1 MTVFNRSLSFAL
13 SAGTLALALSL
24 APTTS
29 HAFWGL
35 LGKLGS
41 AAGKAGAGAAGKG
54 AAAGGAA
61 VAGAEV
67 AQGAN
72 AAGKA
77 AKLGAASEG
86 AAAAEGGAKA
96 ATSADELSK
105 ASGLGKAV
113 PDDIAAMMTTKGK
126 TLLDVPD
133 PGTRAWLGSPAT
145 KLGPADADLMV
156 RDYVKLLEGKPAG
169 GPAKAGDKVADKA
182 ASAST
187 APKLPGNT
195 PVNTIPW
202 HAVELLA
209 RAAHIGHRGAQS
221 ELDRLCRANPNNP
234 VPTYCAKP
242 LPTVA
247 QQSKK
252 P

>member
-1 MTVFNRSLSFAL
+1 MAPIIRSLSFAL
-13 SAGTLALALSL
+13 SAGTLALALGL

-41 AAGKAGAGAAGKG
+41 AAGKAGTVGKG

-67 AQGAN
+67 AEGAN
-72 AAGKA
+72 AAAQAAKA
-77 AKLGAASEG
+77 ANAAN
-86 AAAAEGGAKA
+86 AAKAAEGGAKA
-96 ATSADELSK
+96 ATSAEELSK

-133 PGTRAWLGSPAT
+133 PGTRAWLSTPAT

-156 RDYVKLLEGKPAG
+156 RDYVKLLEGKPAT
-169 GPAKAGDKVADKA
+169 GPAKATDKA
-182 ASAST
+182 AEKAASSST
-187 APKLPGNT
+187 APKLPTST

-202 HAVELLA
+202 HAVELIA

-221 ELDRLCRANPNNP
+221 ELDRLCRANPSNP
-234 VPTYCAKP
+234 APTYCAKP
-242 LPTVA
+242 ASNVA

-252 P
+252 S

>member
-1 MTVFNRSLSFAL
+1 MARTILSLTSAL
-13 SAGTLALALSL
+13 TAGALALALGL

-41 AAGKAGAGAAGKG
+41 AAGKAGTVGKG

-61 VAGAEV
+61 VAGAE
-67 AQGAN
+67 GAN
-72 AAGKA
+72 AAAQAAKA
-77 AKLGAASEG
+77 ANAAKAG
-86 AAAAEGGAKA
+86 TAAEGGAKA
-96 ATSADELSK
+96 ATSAEELSK

-113 PDDIAAMMTTKGK
+113 PDEIAAMMTTKGK
-126 TLLDVPD
+126 ALLDVPD
-133 PGTRAWLGSPAT
+133 PGTRAWLSTPAT

-156 RDYVKLLEGKPAG
+156 RDYVKLLEGKPAT
-169 GPAKAGDKVADKA
+169 GPVKTTDKA
-182 ASAST
+182 ANAST
-187 APKLPGNT
+187 APKLPTNT
-195 PVNTIPW
+195 PASTIPW

-221 ELDRLCRANPNNP
+221 ELDRLCRTASLNTSA
-234 VPTYCAKP
+234 PTYCAKP
-242 LPTVA
+242 SPNVA

-252 P
+252 S

>member
-1 MTVFNRSLSFAL
+1 MARTILSLSSAFT
-13 SAGTLALALSL
+13 AGTLALALGL

-35 LGKLGS
+35 VGKLGS

-61 VAGAEV
+61 IAGAEV
-67 AQGAN
+67 AEGAN
-72 AAGKA
+72 AAAHAAKA
-77 AKLGAASEG
+77 AKATT
-86 AAAAEGGAKA
+86 AAEGSAKA
-96 ATSADELSK
+96 ATSAEELSK

-133 PGTRAWLGSPAT
+133 PGTRAWLGTPAT
-145 KLGPADADLMV
+145 KLDPADADLMV
-156 RDYVKLLEGKPAG
+156 RDYVKLLEGKPAS

-187 APKLPGNT
+187 APKLPSNT

-221 ELDRLCRANPNNP
+221 ELDRLCRANPSNP

-252 P
+252 S